1 LWSKIILK
9 VIYYPTITTESVLMN
24 RNFAIFVLVFI
35 NILWGSTYGI
45 TKVALEEIP
54 PPLLGAMRWILA
66 TIVLWVI
73 QLWLVYG
80 KSDKSGAKAENVTSR
95 DKVRLASLGAL
106 GIGIAYVIGY
116 FGINLTTA
124 TDASLMIIGEVIF
137 TSLLATWLTHDPL
150 GRWKVVGMGLGAAGV
165 TILVLGHITGASS
178 SQGMARAIGDGLILV
193 TLALQAIYTVLG
205 TNLAR
210 KYRPMTV
217 LTYVCTGSLLIW
229 LPVLLWQVSSGAWPA
244 TLSLRAIGGV
254 LYLALIASVFCNFV
268 WFSIASRIG
277 AGLSA
282 ISLFAQPLVGSF
294 IGLVFLNEPATVSL
308 LIGATLIFIA
318 LYLTTIADPATAP
331 IATAQQAQADATTYS

>member
-1 LWSKIILK
+1 
-9 VIYYPTITTESVLMN
+9 MN
-24 RNFAIFVLVFI
+24 RNFAIFVLVFV

-66 TIVLWVI
+66 TIVLWVT

-80 KSDKSGAKAENVTSR
+80 KSRHATGQVEQVTNQ
-95 DKVRLASLGAL
+95 DKVRLAVLGML

-137 TSLLATWLTHDPL
+137 TSLLAAWLAHDPL
-150 GRWKVVGMGLGAAGV
+150 GRWKVVGMVLGAAGV
-165 TILVLGHITGASS
+165 AILVLGHITGESS
-178 SQGMARAIGDGLILV
+178 SQGMARALGDGLILV
-193 TLALQAIYTVLG
+193 TLALQALYTVLG
-205 TNLAR
+205 TTLAR

-229 LPVLLWQVSSGAWPA
+229 LPVLLWQINSGGWPA

-294 IGLVFLNEPATVSL
+294 IGLVFLNEPATLSL
-308 LIGATLIFIA
+308 LIGAALIFIA
-318 LYLTTIADPATAP
+318 LYLTTIADPSTTPVATGH
-331 IATAQQAQADATTYS
+331 QAQADATIYS